1 VLTTWLTDRF
11 DLQVPVIGA
20 PMAGPGEGS
29 LAAAVSAA
37 GGLGMIGVSGAR
49 DPGWIR
55 AQGELAAGT
64 GRPFGFGLMSWVLA
78 SRPEQLD
85 AALASGP
92 ALISVSFGR
101 PGDEDGDVTRLLAA
115 VREAGV
121 ATTTQVGTL
130 AEAERVAAAGVDL
143 LVARGG
149 EGGGHGRNEV
159 ATLPLLQEVL
169 DRVPVPTVAAGGIA
183 GPRGLAAVL
192 AAGAEGAWVGTA
204 FLGCTEAG
212 GSVAAKRALLA
223 GRDTS
228 TAYGRV
234 FDVAQRLGWPP
245 EFGGRALRNRFFDT
259 WVDRL
264 DELAADEEAS
274 AQLARARN
282 EQDLDTAYVY
292 AGQGV
297 GLLAEERS
305 AADVLADFATAE
317 RLLRRFER
325 PG

>member
-64 GRPFGFGLMSWVLA
+64 GRPFGFGLMGWVLA

-121 ATTTQVGTL
+121 APSTQVGTL

-149 EGGGHGRNEV
+149 EGGGHGRTEV